1 MGHRHVKTRSSIR
14 ARREHVICVSFRLV
28 ALVEDEG
35 GTRIMPDTSEHT
47 PGSAPDPAPPMRPAA
62 TADAIDAETEHET
75 RPSPRANAADHH
87 VGARIRERRIMLG
100 LSQQQLAQMI
110 GVTYQQAHKYERGL
124 NRISAGRLYEI
135 AQVLGVPVSWFFDG
149 LSNNGA
155 PAEMTQRQRMCLEL
169 ARNFAAIDN
178 EKHQEALSQMARA
191 LANQAEARA

>member
-1 MGHRHVKTRSSIR
+1 MT
-14 ARREHVICVSFRLV
+14 E
-28 ALVEDEG
+28 
-35 GTRIMPDTSEHT
+35 TSEHL
-47 PGSAPDPAPPMRPAA
+47 SAPSLEDTGVVTPAPIV
-62 TADAIDAETEHET
+62 ADADVESRH
-75 RPSPRANAADHH
+75 SPRANAADHH

-149 LSNNGA
+149 LSRVDA

-191 LANQAEARA
+191 LANQSAIGRA